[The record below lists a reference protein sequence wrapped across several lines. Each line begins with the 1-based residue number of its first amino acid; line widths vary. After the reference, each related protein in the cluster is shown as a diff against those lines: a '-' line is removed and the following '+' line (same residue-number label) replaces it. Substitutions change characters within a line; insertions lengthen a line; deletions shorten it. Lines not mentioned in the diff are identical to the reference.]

1 LTGLECKIPQICRFL
16 LFFVSLGV
24 GFPTGVQ
31 KNWKQKLPLFLSF
44 VGLRESMWNL
54 HQKVACLLACY

>member
-1 LTGLECKIPQICRFL
+1 L

-44 VGLRESMWNL
+44 LGLRESMWNL

>member
-1 LTGLECKIPQICRFL
+1 

-44 VGLRESMWNL
+44 LGLRESLWNL